1 MPTLSTETQATL
13 AREARNAAR
22 NVAKSRPWLDP
33 ADLEQE
39 AWAAMLGKL
48 GDYRPDAGPLGAFA
62 GRVALVACKRL
73 AIKIGAIATVPRRE
87 ALAGEIA
94 RQRGLRV
101 GEAVLEKQA
110 DDAPLPDVAVSQRE
124 EQAQLAS
131 VVAEYL
137 AAGREGDAIRAVL
150 TGALKSKEAAAR
162 HDVQTAW
169 LYQATHEAKK
179 AMRADKRLREFAS

>member
-1 MPTLSTETQATL
+1 MPTLSTETQSTL

-22 NVAKSRPWLDP
+22 IVAKARPWLDP

-39 AWAAMLGKL
+39 AWAAMLAKL
-48 GDYRPDAGPLGAFA
+48 ADYRPDAGPLGAFA

-73 AIKIGAIATVPRRE
+73 AIKLGAIATVPRRE
-87 ALAGEIA
+87 ALTGEIA

-101 GEAVLEKQA
+101 GESTLEKQA
-110 DDAPLPDVAVSQRE
+110 DTAPLPDVAVSQRE
-124 EQAQLAS
+124 EAAQLAA

-179 AMRADKRLREFAS
+179 AMRADKRLREFAL